1 MGVHFETLSHSVPS
15 LKTGTLSCLATL
27 IHDSIPLIEADALS
41 ISEVMSFAESLLELA
56 LFTVVS
62 GHTRGTPSAILSAAL
77 ETEARAFHGDHMGV
91 DSLDHLPSILKLLL
105 QCPELL
111 IESHMGYV
119 RLHPSFATR
128 LAAGACMYAERV
140 RAQLEH
146 LWLCAGEAA

>member
-1 MGVHFETLSHSVPS
+1 MGVHFETLSRSVPS
-15 LKTGTLSCLATL
+15 LRTSTLPCLASL

-41 ISEVMSFAESLLELA
+41 IPNIMSLAESLLEVA

-62 GHTRGTPSAILSAAL
+62 GHTRGTPCAILSAAL
-77 ETEARAFHGDHMGV
+77 ETEASAFHVATMGAY
-91 DSLDHLPSILKLLL
+91 SLNHLPSILKLLL